1 MAIRPDYKKKYT
13 RSEYADLVRQEEYAN
28 NPLKVIQDYLSHPMG
43 QTPSDLM
50 TDELIREQLDAGI
63 PVDQVAALVPSNPEP
78 AYSPQKEP
86 DPDPKTTISKYW
98 YYAGAGLLAL
108 LAAGPLYRMSAPQKG
123 SRKRSKGYTYDEKV
137 AVSLDAASANVASL
151 AVSMGP
157 VIAFPASYIAVQMM
171 EDHDM
176 ITKGLGN
183 AVQTLM
189 ATMAAGQVAEGAGS
203 IISSIVKAVA

>member
-1 MAIRPDYKKKYT
+1 
-13 RSEYADLVRQEEYAN
+13 
-28 NPLKVIQDYLSHPMG
+28 MG

-50 TDELIREQLDAGI
+50 TDELIREQIDAGI
-63 PVDQVAALVPSNPEP
+63 PLDQVAALVPSNPEP

-137 AVSLDAASANVASL
+137 ADSLDAASVNATRVLASL
-151 AVSMGP
+151 APAMGIP
-157 VIAFPASYIAVQMM
+157 ISYIGVQMM

-176 ITKGLGN
+176 ITKGLGD
-183 AVQTLM
+183 AVQTLITT
-189 ATMAAGQVAEGAGS
+189 AAAGQLATGLGGL
-203 IISSIVKAVA
+203 IP